1 VSNLTFLA
9 WSLLVG
15 GPLAVLFI
23 ATANRSRSIEG
34 QLQKLVM
41 VLASLWFGAIL
52 TSEFVRLFTTLT
64 RPAWVSVLHEGWIL
78 VLGLTF
84 LTFRGAGDRGMTT
97 RQLLGVIMVLMWIA
111 VMSIDVFHGSG
122 TA

>member
-1 VSNLTFLA
+1 MTTFSFLA

-23 ATANRSRSIEG
+23 ATASRSGSIEG
-34 QLQKLVM
+34 PLQKLAM

-52 TSEFVRLFTTLT
+52 TSEFVRFFTTLT
-64 RPAWVSVLHEGWIL
+64 KPTWVNVLHEGWIL

-84 LTFRGAGDRGMTT
+84 LTFREAGDRGMTT
-97 RQLLGVIMVLMWIA
+97 RQLLGVIMVLMGIA
-111 VMSIDVFHGSG
+111 VVSADLLHGSG
-122 TA
+122 RA